1 MGKFTPKNP
10 VALGAAVSCPNASA
24 HADPVLSAMVGDNAA
39 LFTSVARLWIA
50 TGDVVV
56 DVTYGKGVFWRA
68 LPGVL
73 THRFDLLTGVD
84 LRALPLCDDS
94 ADVLVL
100 DPPYRPTH
108 GSKGRRFGLAD
119 DFGLGTT
126 ALDTIDDVI
135 GLYRD
140 GIVEAG
146 RVLRPGGRLLVKCQ
160 DLSYNHRLHLVSLD
174 VLRLIVE
181 SGFEMADQFILI
193 NKTRMPSSVWVRQER
208 ARRSHSVLWVAVR
221 R

>member
-1 MGKFTPKNP
+1 MGRFTPTDP
-10 VALGAAVSCPNASA
+10 VALGSSVPCPNASL
-24 HADPVLSAMVGDNAA
+24 HADPVLSAVVGDNAE
-39 LFTSVARLWIA
+39 LFAQVARLWI
-50 TGDVVV
+50 TNGDVVV
-56 DVTYGKGVFWRA
+56 DATYGKGVFWRS

-73 THRFDLLTGVD
+73 THRFDLVTGDD
-84 LRALPLCDDS
+84 LRALPLDSES

-108 GSKGRRFGLAD
+108 GSKGRYGLAD

-140 GIVEAG
+140 GIIEAG
-146 RVLRPGGRLLVKCQ
+146 RVLRPGGRLMVKCQ

-174 VLRLIVE
+174 VLRLIRGT
-181 SGFEMADQFILI
+181 GFDLADQFILV
-193 NKTRMPSSVWVRQER
+193 NKARMPSSVWAKQER
-208 ARRSHSVLWVAVR
+208 ARRAHSVLWIAIR